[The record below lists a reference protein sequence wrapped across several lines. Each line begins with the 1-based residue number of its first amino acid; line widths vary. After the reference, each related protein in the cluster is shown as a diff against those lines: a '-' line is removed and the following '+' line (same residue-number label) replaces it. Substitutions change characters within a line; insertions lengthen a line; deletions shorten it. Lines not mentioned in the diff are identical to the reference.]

1 MAVKRKYVDASA
13 AVPLPYLCG
22 MFRLVLAL
30 VWIVVAGAA
39 LNSGLDYWRLP
50 LQERAHSEM
59 HADFSPAG
67 RVGHGLGIVGTAMIA
82 IGVALYMARKRI
94 RAFSRLGRL
103 KNWLEFHIFLCTLG
117 PFLVL
122 LHTSFKF
129 GGIVSIAFW
138 SMVAVVASG
147 VFGRYVYVWIPKTLS
162 GQFRSLRELEGEA
175 EELFASIAATSG
187 LPEVELRPALAKIGV
202 GGPVGAVGPS
212 SAVGPGLLD
221 SLAASTRFRLGR
233 RGRRR
238 RTLAWLA
245 EHGVAPESRA
255 SLARLAERRAALE
268 QQVRVLAPFQRL
280 FRYWHAFHLPL
291 AVVMFLILVVHVA
304 VAVAFGYVW
313 VLG

>member
-1 MAVKRKYVDASA
+1 MLRFTLAV
-13 AVPLPYLCG
+13 
-22 MFRLVLAL
+22 
-30 VWIVVAGAA
+30 VWILVAGAA
-39 LNSGLDYWRLP
+39 LASGLEYWRLP
-50 LQERAHSEM
+50 LQERAFSEM

-67 RVGHGLGIVGTAMIA
+67 RVGHGLGVAGTAMIA

-94 RAFSRLGRL
+94 HALARLGRL
-103 KNWLEFHIFLCTLG
+103 KSWLEFHIFLCTLG

-138 SMVAVVASG
+138 SMIAVVASG
-147 VFGRYVYVWIPKTLS
+147 VFGRYVYVWIPKTLG
-162 GQFRSLRELEGEA
+162 GQFRSLRELEGET
-175 EELFASIAATSG
+175 EELLTTIVEACR
-187 LPEVELRPALAKIGV
+187 LPEAQLRPALAGIGV
-202 GGPVGAVGPS
+202 GAPAGAGR
-212 SAVGPGLLD
+212 AATGGPGLLG

-245 EHGVAPESRA
+245 DHGVAPESRA

-268 QQVRVLAPFQRL
+268 QQVRVLEPFQRL

-291 AVVMFLILVVHVA
+291 AIVMFLILVIHVA
-304 VAVAFGYVW
+304 VAIAFGYVW

>member
-1 MAVKRKYVDASA
+1 
-13 AVPLPYLCG
+13 
-22 MFRLVLAL
+22 MFRIVLAAI
-30 VWIVVAGAA
+30 WILVAGAA
-39 LNSGLDYWRLP
+39 LASGLDYWRLP
-50 LQERAHSEM
+50 LQERAFSEM

-67 RVGHGLGIVGTAMIA
+67 PVGHGLGVVGTAMIT

-94 RAFSRLGRL
+94 RALARLGRL
-103 KNWLEFHIFLCTLG
+103 KYWLEFHIFLCTLG

-147 VFGRYVYVWIPKTLS
+147 VFGRYVYVWIPKTLG
-162 GQFRSLRELEGEA
+162 GQFRSLRELEGET
-175 EELFASIAATSG
+175 EGLLASIVEASR
-187 LPEVELRPALAKIGV
+187 LPEGELRPALAGIGV
-202 GGPVGAVGPS
+202 GAPSGDEVGGGAGAGGS
-212 SAVGPGLLD
+212 PGLLG

-233 RGRRR
+233 RGRRH

-245 EHGVAPESRA
+245 EHGVPPESRA

-291 AVVMFLILVVHVA
+291 AVVMFLILIVHVA

>member
-1 MAVKRKYVDASA
+1 
-13 AVPLPYLCG
+13 
-22 MFRLVLAL
+22 MFRLAL
-30 VWIVVAGAA
+30 FVVWIVVAGAA
-39 LNSGLDYWRLP
+39 LASGLDYWRLP
-50 LQERAHSEM
+50 LQERAFSEM

-67 RVGHGLGIVGTAMIA
+67 RVGHGLGVVGTAMIA

-94 RAFSRLGRL
+94 HALSRLGRL

-147 VFGRYVYVWIPKTLS
+147 VFGRYVYVWIPKTLG
-162 GQFRSLRELEGEA
+162 GQFRSLRELEVEA
-175 EELFASIAATSG
+175 EELFASIAAASG
-187 LPEVELRPALAKIGV
+187 LPEAELRPALAGIGV
-202 GGPVGAVGPS
+202 GAPTASARGSAAGA
-212 SAVGPGLLD
+212 SAPGPGLLG

-245 EHGVAPESRA
+245 AHGVAPESRA
-255 SLARLAERRAALE
+255 SLARLAERRAALD

-291 AVVMFLILVVHVA
+291 AVVMFLILVIHVA

-313 VLG
+313 ILG

>member
-1 MAVKRKYVDASA
+1 M
-13 AVPLPYLCG
+13 
-22 MFRLVLAL
+22 
-30 VWIVVAGAA
+30 
-39 LNSGLDYWRLP
+39 
-50 LQERAHSEM
+50 
-59 HADFSPAG
+59 
-67 RVGHGLGIVGTAMIA
+67 
-82 IGVALYMARKRI
+82 
-94 RAFSRLGRL
+94 GRL
-103 KNWLEFHIFLCTLG
+103 KSWLEFHIFLCTLG

-147 VFGRYVYVWIPKTLS
+147 VFGRYVYVWIPKTLG
-162 GQFRSLRELEGEA
+162 GQFRSLRELEGETD
-175 EELFASIAATSG
+175 ELLASIAEVSR
-187 LPEVELRPALAKIGV
+187 LPEAELRPALAGIGV
-202 GGPVGAVGPS
+202 GPPASAPGA
-212 SAVGPGLLD
+212 APGLLG

-233 RGRRR
+233 RRRRR

-245 EHGVAPESRA
+245 EHGVASESRA

-268 QQVRVLAPFQRL
+268 QQVRVLGPFQRL

-291 AVVMFLILVVHVA
+291 AVVMFLILIVHVA

>member
-1 MAVKRKYVDASA
+1 
-13 AVPLPYLCG
+13 
-22 MFRLVLAL
+22 MFRLVLFV
-30 VWIVVAGAA
+30 VWILVAGAA
-39 LNSGLDYWRLP
+39 LASGIDYWRLP
-50 LQERAHSEM
+50 LQERAFSEM

-67 RVGHGLGIVGTAMIA
+67 RVGHGLGVVGTAMIA

-94 RAFSRLGRL
+94 HALARLGRL
-103 KNWLEFHIFLCTLG
+103 KHWLEFHIFLCTLG

-147 VFGRYVYVWIPKTLS
+147 VFGRYVYVWIPKTLG
-162 GQFRSLRELEGEA
+162 GQFRSLRELERET
-175 EELFASIAATSG
+175 EELLASIAGASG
-187 LPEVELRPALAKIGV
+187 LPEAELRPALAGIGV
-202 GGPVGAVGPS
+202 GAPAGRGTEGA
-212 SAVGPGLLD
+212 SAAGPGLLG
-221 SLAASTRFRLGR
+221 SLAASSRFRLGR

-245 EHGVAPESRA
+245 QHGVAPESRA

-268 QQVRVLAPFQRL
+268 QQTRVLAPFQRL

-313 VLG
+313 RPW